1 MARKRKHP
9 EKKRKPPLA
18 AGDRLG
24 SLEVVNP
31 VAGRK
36 NGHRLALVKST
47 DCDSTCRDC
56 HGKPKLVR
64 ADYLRSGR
72 VVSCGKRKRQLRHEH
87 LILKKAR
94 GYYTDLDTIDPA
106 TLRAAL
112 AEPGVDAATGEPIE
126 KAEPKKVVPPV
137 QAKPEPKATKQ
148 VTTQTRATHKP
159 VVETPYE
166 HTEAGYHALQ
176 WYWNENKKAPPE
188 DFDLK
193 RWYRDQIKKKRAR

>member
-24 SLEVVNP
+24 ILKVINP
-31 VAGRK
+31 DAGRK

-87 LILKKAR
+87 LLLKKSR
-94 GYYTDLDTIDPA
+94 GYYTDLDTIDPE

-126 KAEPKKVVPPV
+126 KAEPKQALPV
-137 QAKPEPKATKQ
+137 
-148 VTTQTRATHKP
+148 KP
-159 VVETPYE
+159 VIPTPAPVKVGEKLPPFSNKITSDELLHYGLVDA
-166 HTEAGYHALQ
+166 HGRWTEKGRAWRKAGQKHS
-176 WYWNENKKAPPE
+176 
-188 DFDLK
+188 
-193 RWYRDQIKKKRAR
+193 